1 MNLRGF
7 RYELWKKYVV
17 YFLFM
22 PTKDTFLP
30 VKYSQDNRYK
40 PTKACRIIST
50 NIFVIDSTLINLRHF
65 SENIP
70 TRNINMVYIVVRQF

>member
-7 RYELWKKYVV
+7 RYVLWKKYVV
-17 YFLFM
+17 YFLFV